1 MNLMS
6 NRLNIADSPHW
17 RDGGSLARTHKIW
30 LLALVPAMMA
40 SVWLFGF
47 HSLRIMGLAVFFSVS
62 LDAIADR
69 LVPSKDKTT
78 NWSSVTL
85 AILFSFMMPC
95 NSTWWMILVG
105 CFVMIVI
112 GKRLFGGLGAYSVHP
127 AMLSY
132 AILMVSWPERFDYT
146 ASLIFQDW
154 GIKMVEPLRLIKT
167 VGGSMEHVFYW
178 QDLLVGKQVAGIG
191 NALVLYLLVGGL
203 LLLITRQISWQIPVA
218 FIFGNLVTAG
228 ILYYTGSG
236 QFASPLFY
244 LLSGGTIFAA
254 FFLATEYTTSPVNPI
269 PMFIFGFLGGVLLML
284 IRAYSIH
291 ADGVVFAILL
301 INLCNPLLDRITPRI
316 HGVEEVTVNA

>member
-1 MNLMS
+1 MDPMS

-17 RDGGSLARTHKIW
+17 RDGSSLAGTHKMW
-30 LLALVPAMMA
+30 LLALVPAMVA

-47 HSLRIMGLAVFFSVS
+47 HSLRIMGLAVALSVS
-62 LDAIADR
+62 FDAIASR

-78 NWSSVTL
+78 NWNSVTL

-95 NSTWWMILVG
+95 NAPWWLVLVG
-105 CFVMIVI
+105 CFIMIVI

-127 AMLSY
+127 ALLSY
-132 AILMVSWPERFDYT
+132 AMLLVSWPERFDYT
-146 ASLIFQDW
+146 ASLISHDW

-178 QDLLVGKQVAGIG
+178 QDLLMGKQVAGIG

-203 LLLITRQISWQIPVA
+203 FLLITRQISWQIPIA
-218 FIFGNLVTAG
+218 FIVGNLVTAG
-228 ILYYTGSG
+228 ILYYTSPG
-236 QFASPLFY
+236 QFASPMFY
-244 LLSGGTIFAA
+244 LLSGGTVFAA
-254 FFLATEYTTSPVNPI
+254 FFLATEYTTSPVNPL
-269 PMFIFGFLGGVLLML
+269 PMLIFGFLGGVLLML

-291 ADGVVFAILL
+291 IDGVVFAVLL

-316 HGVEEVTVNA
+316 RGVEVVAHA